1 MRQRHIIINFSYKQ
15 TNIHW
20 GMLRVRNYTMTESRE
35 NGEFIGLGQEADS
48 LKQIGHNILTLVHK
62 KTLQSRIVHH
72 FSIAVT
78 KKGQKAPSIQPQFW
92 CTWETQVLGISGK
105 CVTIIVPDR
114 SAYNNFLYFLVL
126 NY

>member
-62 KTLQSRIVHH
+62 KTLQSRTVHH

-78 KKGQKAPSIQPQFW
+78 KKGQKAPILVYLGNSSFGYIWEVCNDYCTRSVSIQ
-92 CTWETQVLGISGK
+92 
-105 CVTIIVPDR
+105 
-114 SAYNNFLYFLVL
+114 
-126 NY
+126 